1 MGKLYEQRERRGKNG
16 MALHNNMIK
25 GYLKFPLRKFLL
37 RYKIRILNIWENYM
51 NKGKERVKNGMAL
64 HDNMIKGYPK
74 FPLRKFYT
82 SFLSKVTKNQEIKQG
97 KIRENIT

>member
-1 MGKLYEQRERRGKNG
+1 
-16 MALHNNMIK
+16 
-25 GYLKFPLRKFLL
+25 
-37 RYKIRILNIWENYM
+37 M
-51 NKGKERVKNGMAL
+51 NKGKERVQKKKHRPPLTSESQHLLTQSTIYGMAL

-97 KIRENIT
+97 KIRENITKKGKKKKG